1 MLLRDILKASKRGR
15 VMVPEDNNKFKKN
28 TNEGVNP
35 TEGGIL
41 KQLKS
46 RAIKIILDVQNKG
59 EGME

>member
-1 MLLRDILKASKRGR
+1 MI
-15 VMVPEDNNKFKKN
+15 VPEDNNKFKKN

-59 EGME
+59 EGTE